1 MNEKTKQK
9 DSNELLNWLLIIIG
23 LLYVVQAIMQLLA
36 WFGLP
41 IAIPSWL
48 TDAAA
53 INLFGSQ
60 GLLTIVLGL
69 FAIVAGIGMFKEE
82 EYAMGMAFVVLAIM
96 AVQGI
101 ASLLGGSFNATY
113 WPSWVMLASTIIGVF
128 GFIWLLF
135 TYKRYS

>member
-1 MNEKTKQK
+1 MSETKKEK
-9 DSNELLNWLLIIIG
+9 DSNELLNWLLIILG
-23 LLYVVQAIMQLLA
+23 LLYVVQAIMQFLA
-36 WFGLP
+36 WAGLP
-41 IAIPSWL
+41 LAIPAWL
-48 TDAAA
+48 SEATS

-60 GLLTIVLGL
+60 GLTTIVLGV

-101 ASLLGGSFNATY
+101 ASLLGGFDAAY
-113 WPSWVMLASTIIGVF
+113 WGSWLVLASAIIGVL

-135 TYKRYS
+135 TYKRYN

>member
-1 MNEKTKQK
+1 MSEIKNKEK

-23 LLYVVQAIMQLLA
+23 LLYVVQAVMQFLA
-36 WFGLP
+36 WAGLP

-48 TDAAA
+48 NEAAA

-60 GLLTIVLGL
+60 GLMTIVLGL

-82 EYAMGMAFVVLAIM
+82 EYAMGMAFVVLAMM
-96 AVQGI
+96 AVQGV
-101 ASLLGGSFNATY
+101 ASLLSGFDAAYWGSWLVLVSA
-113 WPSWVMLASTIIGVF
+113 IIGVF

-135 TYKRYS
+135 TYKRYD